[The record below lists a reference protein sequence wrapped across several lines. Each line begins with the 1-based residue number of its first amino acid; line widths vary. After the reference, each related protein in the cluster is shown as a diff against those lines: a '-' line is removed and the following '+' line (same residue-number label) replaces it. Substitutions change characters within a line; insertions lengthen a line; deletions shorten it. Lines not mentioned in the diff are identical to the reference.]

1 MLINTEELVPQY
13 IKKIYETI
21 LKGYFINENSYR
33 DGYSQLYQIIDR
45 NEMELRAYFKPLGYI
60 LVKRVGY
67 FYFASD
73 DALEKESMLELIV
86 DYIEI
91 IDFLKTLDSNFQASY
106 RFTVSSIES
115 KLSSRN
121 IELQNS
127 ASKMRGINAKSN
139 REFAQ
144 KIVDKLK
151 KSGFVEEQDSV
162 KGEYIVLNSY
172 DYIESLLKEV
182 EIYE

>member
-1 MLINTEELVPQY
+1 MLINTEELVPQE
-13 IKKIYETI
+13 IKKIYEAI
-21 LKGYFINENSYR
+21 LKGYFINENSYKG
-33 DGYSQLYQIIDR
+33 GYSQLYKVIDS

-60 LVKRVGY
+60 LVRRSGY

-73 DALEKESMLELIV
+73 DAFEKKSMLELIV
-86 DYIEI
+86 DYIDI

-106 RFTVSSIES
+106 RFTISSIES
-115 KLSSRN
+115 KLSRGS
-121 IELQNS
+121 IELQDS

-151 KSGFVEEQDSV
+151 KNGFVEEQNTV
-162 KGEYIVLNSY
+162 KGEYLVLNSY

>member
-21 LKGYFINENSYR
+21 LKGYFINENSYK
-33 DGYSQLYQIIDR
+33 DGYSKLYKVIDS
-45 NEMELRAYFKPLGYI
+45 NETELRAYFKPLGYI
-60 LVKRVGY
+60 LLRRSGY

-73 DALEKESMLELIV
+73 DALEKESMLELMV
-86 DYIEI
+86 DYIDI

-106 RFTVSSIES
+106 RFTISSIES
-115 KLSSRN
+115 KLGGGSV
-121 IELQNS
+121 ELQDS
-127 ASKMRGINAKSN
+127 ASKMRGINAKN
-139 REFAQ
+139 HREFAQ
-144 KIVDKLK
+144 KIVDKLR
-151 KSGFVEEQDSV
+151 KSGFVEEQDAV

-172 DYIESLLKEV
+172 DYVESLLKEV